1 MKIALIGT
9 YPPRKCGIGTFT
21 NNLLKAIAANTEHD
35 DLASV
40 AQVIAIDRNE
50 QDLDYPEEV
59 KLTIRQ
65 NRQRDYVTA
74 AKQINYSDADVCILE
89 HEFGI
94 FGGDDGVYILSLIH
108 RLELPLI
115 VTLHTVLNDP
125 SYTQRSIIEDI
136 GNRAARIVVMSKRA
150 VDFLTDIYH
159 IPREKIDY
167 IEHGVPDFKK
177 VSSADI
183 KKKFNFEDRTNY
195 TDVLEL

>member
-1 MKIALIGT
+1 M
-9 YPPRKCGIGTFT
+9 
-21 NNLLKAIAANTEHD
+21 
-35 DLASV
+35 
-40 AQVIAIDRNE
+40 
-50 QDLDYPEEV
+50 
-59 KLTIRQ
+59 
-65 NRQRDYVTA
+65 TA